1 MATGGLMRRIPS
13 VFLLFLTASAAL
25 ANTYTVTN
33 TGDSGAG
40 SLRQALLDANANAGA
55 DTIVFSV
62 SGAGCSG
69 GVCTIKPQSGLPGI
83 TSPVTIDGYTQAG
96 ASPNTNASG
105 AINAVLKIVIS
116 GVDDPDADDHQGFFL
131 GSGSAGSTIQGVVVN
146 AWHEGVYVNA
156 ADVAVRGCFI
166 GTDAAGMTA
175 VDGDVTGIYA
185 FGAAALTVG
194 GTQPADRNLIAG
206 NWGSHVNLDGVAG
219 ATVEGNLLGTD
230 ATGAAPLPPTN
241 PLYPAAGAAIVTTT
255 IGATTFL
262 RGNVAVGP
270 FLLGNGSPSSF
281 ETVVQGNFIGTDI
294 TGLAEFRYSGIQV
307 DTTDVTV
314 GGTGPGE
321 GNVIAFNPVGVY
333 VSQNAKR
340 CRIRGNSIYSNGDL
354 YRSSGIVLFYNPSP
368 PPNWLTPLPN
378 DDGDADTGANERQN
392 FPVIASAVSSLAE
405 GGTTTITGALNST
418 PNTTFDLDFFSNP
431 ACLKWPRSFLQGK
444 TYLGSTQ
451 VTTDGNGDAPI
462 NAVLPVTLG
471 AGERVSST
479 ATDPDG
485 NTSEFS
491 QRMVVHSEPGGGDPA
506 GVSGAQLYGFNFL
519 PGATVTVGGIPAP
532 SVVVDDYDTVTF
544 TTPALTPG
552 TLYDV
557 TLTNTDGTTG
567 TLPNGFLADFLD
579 VPNGGQQF
587 FSFVYGLVR
596 NEITAGIGGGLYGV
610 NDPTK
615 RQQMAVFLMK
625 AKHGICYT
633 PPSCANASFSD
644 VPCSSNFAPWIYAL
658 VAEGITAGC
667 GGGKFCPADPVNR
680 QQMAVFLLKT
690 KEGGSYTPPACTS
703 QNFGDVPCS
712 SSFAPWIY
720 ELVHRSITAGC
731 GNGNYCPLDPNTRGQ
746 MAVFLSFTFDLY

>member
-1 MATGGLMRRIPS
+1 MQRIPLA
-13 VFLLFLTASAAL
+13 LLFSIGASTL
-25 ANTYTVTN
+25 AGSTFTVTN
-33 TGDSGAG
+33 TSDSGAG
-40 SLRQALLDANANAGA
+40 SLRQAMLDANANAGA
-55 DTIVFSV
+55 DTIGFNV
-62 SGAGCSG
+62 SGAGCTG
-69 GVCTIKPQSGLPGI
+69 GVCTIKPLTALPFL
-83 TSPVTIDGYTQAG
+83 TSPVTIDGYTQTG
-96 ASPNTNASG
+96 ATPNTNVAG
-105 AINAVLKIVIS
+105 AINAVLKIVVS
-116 GVDDPDADDHQGFFL
+116 GVDDPNAEDNDSGFFL
-131 GSGSAGSTIQGVVVN
+131 GTGSAGSTVKGLVLNTWNTGI
-146 AWHEGVYVNA
+146 YVNA
-156 ADVAVRGCFI
+156 ANVGVQGCFI

-175 VDGDVTGIYA
+175 VGDDVTGIYA
-185 FGAAALTVG
+185 FGGAGAAALTVG
-194 GTQPADRNLIAG
+194 GPQPADRNLIAG

-241 PLYPAAGAAIVTTT
+241 PLYPAAGAAVITTT
-255 IGATTFL
+255 IGATTFI

-270 FLLGNGSPSSF
+270 FLIGNGSPSSF
-281 ETVVQGNFIGTDI
+281 ETVVQGNFIGTDV

-321 GNVIAFNPVGVY
+321 GNVIAFNSTGVY
-333 VSQNAKR
+333 VSQNGKR
-340 CRIRGNSIYSNGDL
+340 CKIRGNSIYSNGDL

-378 DDGDADTGANERQN
+378 DYGDADTGANERQN
-392 FPVIASAVSSLAE
+392 FPVIASAVSSLVG

-462 NAVLPVTLG
+462 NAVLSVTLG

-491 QRMVVHSEPGGGDPA
+491 QRIVVHSEPGGGDPG
-506 GVSGAQLYGFNFL
+506 GVPGAQLYGFNFL
-519 PGATVTVGGIPAP
+519 PGASVTVGGIPAP

-544 TTPALTPG
+544 TTPVLTPG
-552 TLYDV
+552 TLYDI

-567 TLPNGFLADFLD
+567 TLPNGFLADFVD
-579 VPNGGQQF
+579 VPNGGNPF
-587 FSFVYGLVR
+587 FIFVYGLVR
-596 NEITAGIGGGLYGV
+596 NQITAGIGGGLYGV

-625 AKHGICYT
+625 AKHGVCYT
-633 PPSCANASFSD
+633 PPPCTTASFSD

-690 KEGGSYTPPACTS
+690 REGGSYTPPACTS
-703 QNFGDVPCS
+703 QDFGDVPCS
-712 SSFAPWIY
+712 SNFAPWIY

-731 GNGNYCPLDPNTRGQ
+731 GGGNYCPLNPNTRGQ